1 MIIPDSTSLSI
12 TKYTRRRGWLITF
25 SISVAHLIN
34 GFPPLLY
41 PSQQQP
47 LLASPSP
54 PPPPPPLPLPHYV
67 QFNLHLNVFV
77 LSRWTLIQPQVFAP
91 TALHSL
97 VRIQHNFF
105 QRFFYFI
112 LFPLNTSL
120 FSNRMTF
127 FFFNVFIYP
136 IYLYA
141 WIWNSCFNFY

>member
-77 LSRWTLIQPQVFAP
+77 LSRWTLIQPQVFTP
-91 TALHSL
+91 TCCTLLS
-97 VRIQHNFF
+97 VFNTTSFKIFF
-105 QRFFYFI
+105 NFI
-112 LFPLNTSL
+112 LFPLNTSR

-127 FFFNVFIYP
+127 FFLNVFIQSV
-136 IYLYA
+136 YLYA
-141 WIWNSCFNFY
+141 WMWNSCFNFY